1 MELLI
6 LKFRVQVPMRSS
18 PDLMIN
24 LQISKIADLHS
35 FEEAFIGVSLLYL
48 ITYGTLISFNPKYN
62 HPLFSKSFLNLIILV
77 LVLGSYLSFKGDS
90 SYLLESIS
98 FSDTLLVNLLSY
110 NIKNIVTIF
119 SILSLVLIKEYVSIS
134 KINIF
139 EYYVLILFA
148 ILGLIF
154 LCTSNDFLTM
164 FLSLELQSLAF
175 YVLAATQKQSSYSVE
190 SGLKYFVVGS
200 FASGIFLFGVSIIYG
215 MLGTINFSEINE
227 LKLSTSI
234 YTDGKYGA
242 FIILEENSPF
252 RLSQDF
258 LIQNRLIAY
267 INSGIFFILISL
279 FIKISL
285 APFHLWSPDIYE
297 NSPTSSSFFFI
308 VLPKLS
314 IFLAIVKL
322 SYYCSFG
329 SLFWLKELL
338 FIFIICSISLGAFG
352 GFEQKK
358 LKSLLAY
365 SSISHLGYLLLSL
378 ISESFEG
385 IFTLFCYLVV
395 YTGSGVCLWGILL
408 LLKLKKAKNNKLNKD
423 LSDLMLLSKSNKVL
437 CFIISGA
444 LFSLAGLPPLLGF
457 LVKLNVLLVTI
468 QNNYYIVASLSIF
481 FSVISLF
488 YYIRVIKIV
497 VFEPVLVGK
506 LYDPISSKSIIIPI
520 ILFFLVLVLFINPSL
535 FHKVMYKMCI
545 LSFIL

>member
-1 MELLI
+1 M
-6 LKFRVQVPMRSS
+6 V
-18 PDLMIN
+18 
-24 LQISKIADLHS
+24 
-35 FEEAFIGVSLLYL
+35 G
-48 ITYGTLISFNPKYN
+48 G
-62 HPLFSKSFLNLIILV
+62 
-77 LVLGSYLSFKGDS
+77 
-90 SYLLESIS
+90 
-98 FSDTLLVNLLSY
+98 
-110 NIKNIVTIF
+110 
-119 SILSLVLIKEYVSIS
+119 
-134 KINIF
+134 
-139 EYYVLILFA
+139 
-148 ILGLIF
+148 
-154 LCTSNDFLTM
+154 C
-164 FLSLELQSLAF
+164 QSLAF

-395 YTGSGVCLWGILL
+395 YTGSGVCLLGILL
-408 LLKLKKAKNNKLNKD
+408 LLKLKKTKNNKLNKD

-457 LVKLNVLLVTI
+457 LVKLNVLLITI

-506 LYDPISSKSIIIPI
+506 LYEPINSKSIIIPI

-545 LSFIL
+545 LSFLL

>member
-1 MELLI
+1 
-6 LKFRVQVPMRSS
+6 MRSC
-18 PDLMIN
+18 PFATERDLMIN

-77 LVLGSYLSFKGDS
+77 LILGSYLSFKGDS
-90 SYLLESIS
+90 SYLLESIN
-98 FSDTLLVNLLSY
+98 FSDTLLVDFLSY

-119 SILSLVLIKEYVSIS
+119 SILSLVLIKEYISIS

-175 YVLAATQKQSSYSVE
+175 YVLAAAKKQSSYSVE

-200 FASGIFLFGVSIIYG
+200 FASGIFLFGVSIVYG

-227 LKLSTSI
+227 LKLSTCI
-234 YTDGKYGA
+234 YTNEKYGT

-252 RLSQDF
+252 RLSTDF
-258 LIQNRLIAY
+258 LIQNRLITYLNA
-267 INSGIFFILISL
+267 GIFFILISL
-279 FIKISL
+279 FIKISV

-322 SYYCSFG
+322 CYYCSFG
-329 SLFWLKELL
+329 SLIWLKELL
-338 FIFIICSISLGAFG
+338 LIFILGSISLGAFG

-358 LKSLLAY
+358 IKSLLAY

-378 ISESFEG
+378 TSESFEG
-385 IFTLFCYLVV
+385 IFTLFCYLIV

-408 LLKLKKAKNNKLNKD
+408 LLRLKKTKNNKLNKD
-423 LSDLMLLSKSNKVL
+423 LSDLMLLSKSNRVL

-444 LFSLAGLPPLLGF
+444 LFSLAGLPPLFGF
-457 LVKLNVLLVTI
+457 LVKLNVLLITI
-468 QNNYYIVASLSIF
+468 QSNYYLVASLSIF

-506 LYDPISSKSIIIPI
+506 LYEPIDSKSIIIPV
-520 ILFFLVLVLFINPSL
+520 ILFYLILVLFINPSL
-535 FHKVMYKMCI
+535 FHKIIYKTCI
-545 LSFIL
+545 LFFLL

>member
-1 MELLI
+1 
-6 LKFRVQVPMRSS
+6 MRSY
-18 PDLMIN
+18 PLPRKRDLMIN

-62 HPLFSKSFLNLIILV
+62 HPLFSRSFLNLILLV
-77 LVLGSYLSFKGDS
+77 LILGSYLSFRGDS

-98 FSDTLLVNLLSY
+98 FSDTLLVDFLSY

-119 SILSLVLIKEYVSIS
+119 SILSLVLIKEYISIS

-175 YVLAATQKQSSYSVE
+175 YVLAASKKQSSYSVE

-200 FASGIFLFGVSIIYG
+200 FASGIFLFGVSIVYG

-227 LKLSTSI
+227 LKLSTCV
-234 YTDGKYGA
+234 YTNEKYGA

-252 RLSQDF
+252 RLSPDF
-258 LIQNRLIAY
+258 VIQNRLVTYLNA
-267 INSGIFFILISL
+267 GIFFILISL
-279 FIKISL
+279 FIKISV

-314 IFLAIVKL
+314 VFLAIVKL
-322 SYYCSFG
+322 CYYCSFG
-329 SLFWLKELL
+329 SLIWLKELL
-338 FIFIICSISLGAFG
+338 LILILGSISLGAFG

-358 LKSLLAY
+358 IKSLLAY
-365 SSISHLGYLLLSL
+365 SSISHLGYLILSL

-385 IFTLFCYLVV
+385 IFTLFCYLIV

-408 LLKLKKAKNNKLNKD
+408 LLRLKKTKSNKLNKD
-423 LSDLMLLSKSNKVL
+423 LSDLMLLSKSNRVL
-437 CFIISGA
+437 CIILSGA
-444 LFSLAGLPPLLGF
+444 LFSLAGLPPLFGF

-468 QNNYYIVASLSIF
+468 QSNYYLVASLSIF
-481 FSVISLF
+481 FSVVSLF
-488 YYIRVIKIV
+488 YYLRIIKIV

-506 LYDPISSKSIIIPI
+506 LYEPINSKSVIVPI
-520 ILFFLVLVLFINPSL
+520 ILFYLVLVLFINPSL
-535 FHKVMYKMCI
+535 FHKIMYKTCI
-545 LSFIL
+545 LFFLF

>member
-1 MELLI
+1 
-6 LKFRVQVPMRSS
+6 
-18 PDLMIN
+18 MIN

-62 HPLFSKSFLNLIILV
+62 HPLFSRSFLNLILLV
-77 LVLGSYLSFKGDS
+77 LILGSYLSFKGDS
-90 SYLLESIS
+90 SYLLESIN
-98 FSDTLLVNLLSY
+98 FSDTLLVDFLSY

-119 SILSLVLIKEYVSIS
+119 SILSLILIKEYISIS

-175 YVLAATQKQSSYSVE
+175 YVLAASKKQSSYSVE

-200 FASGIFLFGVSIIYG
+200 FASGIFLFGVSIVYG

-227 LKLSTSI
+227 LKLSTCV
-234 YTDGKYGA
+234 YTNEKYGT

-252 RLSQDF
+252 RLSPDF
-258 LIQNRLIAY
+258 VIQNRLVTYLNA
-267 INSGIFFILISL
+267 GIFFILISL
-279 FIKISL
+279 FIKISV

-314 IFLAIVKL
+314 VFLAIVKL
-322 SYYCSFG
+322 CYYCSFG
-329 SLFWLKELL
+329 SLIWLKELL
-338 FIFIICSISLGAFG
+338 LIFILGSISLGAFG

-358 LKSLLAY
+358 IKSLLAY
-365 SSISHLGYLLLSL
+365 SSISHLGYLILSL

-385 IFTLFCYLVV
+385 IFTLFCYLIV

-408 LLKLKKAKNNKLNKD
+408 LLRLKKTKSNKLNKD
-423 LSDLMLLSKSNKVL
+423 LSDLMLLSKSNRVL
-437 CFIISGA
+437 CFILSGA
-444 LFSLAGLPPLLGF
+444 LFSLAGLPPLFGF

-468 QNNYYIVASLSIF
+468 QSNYYLVASLSIF
-481 FSVISLF
+481 FSVVSLF
-488 YYIRVIKIV
+488 YYLRVIKIV

-506 LYDPISSKSIIIPI
+506 LYEPINSKSVIVPI
-520 ILFFLVLVLFINPSL
+520 ILFYLVLILFINPSL
-535 FHKVMYKMCI
+535 FHKIMYKTCI
-545 LSFIL
+545 LFFLF